1 MKKQEFRMW
10 AVEDETEYLAFTSLD
25 VRPLLFGSCGVAK
38 KHLRIGDADDPVLV
52 RVTIEPIK
60 KPNRKRNKNG
70 TRR

>member
-1 MKKQEFRMW
+1 MNPEENM
-10 AVEDETEYLAFTSLD
+10 
-25 VRPLLFGSCGVAK
+25 
-38 KHLRIGDADDPVLV
+38 DDPVLV

>member
-1 MKKQEFRMW
+1 VKKQTFKAY
-10 AVEDETEYLAFTSLD
+10 AVVSRRGWLHRQVGDLG
-25 VRPLLFGSCGVAK
+25 RLLFDR
-38 KHLRIGDADDPVLV
+38 LGDAKCWIKVDGDCIQKV